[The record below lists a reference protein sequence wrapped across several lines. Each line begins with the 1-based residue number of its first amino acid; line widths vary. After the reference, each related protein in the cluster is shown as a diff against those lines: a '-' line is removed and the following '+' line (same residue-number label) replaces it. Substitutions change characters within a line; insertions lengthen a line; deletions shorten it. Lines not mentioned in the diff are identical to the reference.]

1 MKEPNC
7 QACGGAT
14 KKHRKADATSNG
26 LGCLFLVVGVIL
38 CLTGIGAVVGVPV
51 LVIGVWMGC
60 KATNYWKCR
69 ECGTLSERA

>member
-1 MKEPNC
+1 
-7 QACGGAT
+7 
-14 KKHRKADATSNG
+14 
-26 LGCLFLVVGVIL
+26 
-38 CLTGIGAVVGVPV
+38 VVGVPL